1 MQAEIRCH
9 SNEWR
14 VFYFSYHDGRMG
26 TGEAVY
32 VQDTAGAWKQVE
44 SGTYSEALFNT
55 GCYPQPD

>member
-1 MQAEIRCH
+1 
-9 SNEWR
+9 
-14 VFYFSYHDGRMG
+14 MG